1 MDRAVRGT
9 TLAGWAVLGVVTLMV
24 GGSAWA
30 CVPQARLVTLEP
42 GSSGPVGTEVTVEGL
57 AFDPG
62 PVEVRWDA
70 SDGPALGRA
79 NGPSFS
85 VKVTIPEATEG
96 LHAIVVLG
104 RNPDGSIGNAAT
116 AAFQVAPA
124 GGGGPAAATAA
135 AAADDAVSFGDEG
148 EDGDSVDAGAVALGA
163 AGGAGLVLAGGLGQA
178 ALSRR
183 RRPPAE

>member
-9 TLAGWAVLGVVTLMV
+9 ALAGWAVLGVISLMLA
-24 GGSAWA
+24 GSAWA

-42 GSSGPVGTEVTVEGL
+42 GSSGPVGSEVTVEGL

-62 PVEVRWDA
+62 TVEIRWDA
-70 SDGPALGRA
+70 SDGPVLGRA

-85 VKVTIPEATEG
+85 AKVTIPEATEG

-104 RNPDGSIGNAAT
+104 RSPDGSIGNAAT

-124 GGGGPAAATAA
+124 GGEGPAAAPAA
-135 AAADDAVSFGDEG
+135 APADDAGSLGDEG
-148 EDGDSVDAGAVALGA
+148 DDGDSVDAGAVALGA
-163 AGGAGLVLAGGLGQA
+163 AGGAGLVLVGGLGGA
-178 ALSRR
+178 ALR
-183 RRPPAE
+183 RRPRPSAE